1 MAQAYFLKEKA
12 MKLIKV
18 DNYELKVA
26 DEALLVK
33 PIRKLFNQ
41 DRSKGKE
48 SFYKQMSILYFVYD
62 PSSNYSYIV
71 NDKERLNEVLAQEG
85 IMDFKMTPEFKDAV
99 EAYKKLTVTPSSIFL
114 EDIQMVMDK
123 MRKALKNIDF
133 ESLDEKDMV
142 NAIKTVTAV
151 VSATPKLTK
160 DLAAARKAVEKEREE
175 QTSARGTQ
183 ELSVGDLWAEQ
194 GI

>member
-85 IMDFKMTPEFKDAV
+85 ITDFKMTPEFKDAV

>member
-1 MAQAYFLKEKA
+1 

-18 DNYELKVA
+18 ENFELKVA

-41 DRSKGKE
+41 DRSKNKE
-48 SFYKQMSILYFVYD
+48 AFYKQMSILYFVYD

-71 NDKERLNEVLAQEG
+71 NDKDRLTEVLAQEG
-85 IMDFKMTPEFKDAV
+85 ISDFKMTPEFKDAV
-99 EAYKKLTVTPSSIFL
+99 ETYKKLTVTPSSIFL
-114 EDIQMVMDK
+114 DDIQMVMDK

-175 QTSARGTQ
+175 QASARGTQ
-183 ELSVGDLWAEQ
+183 ELNVGDLWAEQ

>member
-85 IMDFKMTPEFKDAV
+85 IMDFKMTPEFKEAV